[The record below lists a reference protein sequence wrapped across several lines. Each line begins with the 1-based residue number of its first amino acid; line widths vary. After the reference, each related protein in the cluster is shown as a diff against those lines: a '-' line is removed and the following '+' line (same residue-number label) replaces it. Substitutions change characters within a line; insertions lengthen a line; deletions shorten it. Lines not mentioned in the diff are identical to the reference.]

1 MYLEDLEDLEGFAIL
16 KNLFLEPFK
25 GGSGGGGRGS
35 SSRKKN
41 KGITRP
47 YLSIFAFFIVLY
59 TFTYIYFSSSGF
71 SHKLLK

>member
-1 MYLEDLEDLEGFAIL
+1 MYLEDLEGFAIL

-25 GGSGGGGRGS
+25 GGVLST
-35 SSRKKN
+35 RKKN
-41 KGITRP
+41 KEITRP

>member
-1 MYLEDLEDLEGFAIL
+1 MYLEDLEGLEGLALL

-25 GGSGGGGRGS
+25 GGGSGRGS

-41 KGITRP
+41 KEITRP
-47 YLSIFAFFIVLY
+47 YLSIFTFFIVLY

-71 SHKLLK
+71 SLKLK